1 LNVGDEIVSVRV
13 LNLGSGSSGN
23 ALLISNGVTSLL
35 VDCGVGPRAIV
46 AGLRSFGLTWSDLG
60 AVVVSH
66 EHIDHVRALATV
78 RRQGVPIICTD
89 GTALGA
95 RIGAGIHR
103 CITAG
108 DCVLPTGLRLR
119 PFATSHDAEE
129 PCGFEI
135 GIGEKQIC
143 VITDTGEAR
152 DHFIDPIRRADL
164 VIVEANHDETM
175 LWNGPY
181 PIHLKRRVASA
192 RGHLSNG
199 AAGELLRE
207 ALNGLSSFPDIWL
220 GHLSE
225 SNNTPAKAVATVR
238 AALGGKATCV
248 NVTAMS
254 RHGNQRWSSDS
265 VPPDR
270 QLTLF

>member
-1 LNVGDEIVSVRV
+1 MTVRV

-23 ALLISNGVTSLL
+23 ALLVSDGCTHLL
-35 VDCGVGPRAIV
+35 VDCGVGPRTIV
-46 AGLRSFGLTWSDLG
+46 AGLRSFGLAWGDLG

-66 EHIDHVRALATV
+66 EHIDHVRALPTAS
-78 RRQGVPIICTD
+78 RYHVPIICTD
-89 GTALGA
+89 GTAWGA
-95 RIGAGIHR
+95 RIGGGMHR
-103 CITAG
+103 CINDAACEIPAG
-108 DCVLPTGLRLR
+108 LQLRS
-119 PFATSHDAEE
+119 FTTSHDAEE

-135 GIGEKQIC
+135 GLGETKIC
-143 VITDTGEAR
+143 VITDTGEAQ

-192 RGHLSNG
+192 RGHLSNA

-207 ALNGLSSFPDIWL
+207 ALKGSPSRPEVWL

-225 SNNTPAKAVATVR
+225 SNNTPATAVATVK
-238 AALGGKATCV
+238 AALGTLGGGMRI
-248 NVTAMS
+248 TAMA
-254 RHGNQRWSSDS
+254 RRGNQLWSSDAS
-265 VPPDR
+265 AAER
-270 QLTLF
+270 QLTFF

>member
-1 LNVGDEIVSVRV
+1 VTVRV

-23 ALLISNGVTSLL
+23 AVLVSDGATSLL
-35 VDCGVGPRAIV
+35 VDCGVGPRTIA
-46 AGLRSFGLTWSDLG
+46 AGLRSFGLYWADLD

-66 EHIDHVRALATV
+66 EHIDHVRALSTV
-78 RRQGVPIICTD
+78 CRHDVPILCTD

-95 RIGAGIHR
+95 RLGDGLHR
-103 CITAG
+103 CINDDACPVPAG
-108 DCVLPTGLRLR
+108 LKLR
-119 PFATSHDAEE
+119 PFTTSHDAEE

-135 GIGEKQIC
+135 GIGSTTIC
-143 VITDTGEAR
+143 VITDTGEAQ

-192 RGHLSNG
+192 RGHLSNA

-207 ALNGLSSFPDIWL
+207 AMKGSNSRPEIWL

-225 SNNTPAKAVATVR
+225 SNNTPDTAVATVK
-238 AALGGKATCV
+238 AALGPLGAGMRI
-248 NVTAMS
+248 TAMA
-254 RHGNQRWSSDS
+254 RRGNQLWSSDAS
-265 VPPDR
+265 ASER
-270 QLTLF
+270 QLTFF

>member
-1 LNVGDEIVSVRV
+1 VSVRV

-23 ALLISNGVTSLL
+23 ALLISDGATSLL
-35 VDCGVGPRAIV
+35 VDCGVGPRTLV
-46 AGLRSFGLTWSDLG
+46 AGLRSLDLGWSDLA

-78 RRQGVPIICTD
+78 RRQGVPIVCTN

-95 RIGAGIHR
+95 RIGEGIHR
-103 CITAG
+103 CITDG
-108 DCVLPTGLRLR
+108 DCMLPAGLWLR

-135 GIGEKQIC
+135 GIGESRIC

-192 RGHLSNG
+192 KGHLSNG

-207 ALNGLSSFPDIWL
+207 ALKSSTSRPEIWL

-238 AALGGKATCV
+238 AALGGKGTGL
-248 NVTAMS
+248 NVIAMA
-254 RHGNQRWSSDS
+254 RRGNQHWSSDS
-265 VPPDR
+265 NPPDR